1 MAERYLFID
10 RDGTLVEEPA
20 DEQVDTFEKIRYLPG
35 VFTHLGEIVRRL
47 DYKLVMVTNQDGLG
61 TPANPEKRFW
71 PVHTRILET
80 LAGEGIIFEE
90 VLIDRSFAHEGL
102 DTRKP
107 ATGLLQSYLN
117 GKADLGHSY
126 VIGDRESDMELA
138 RNLGCRGIR
147 IWQKAEGKRRNEE
160 EERLKEK
167 NGRGKIKGIR
177 VVEKWEEVADYLVRS
192 EMNAEVHR
200 KSRETDIRVR
210 VVLWGNGQSQI
221 DTGIGF
227 FDHMLDQLARHSGA
241 DIEIIVKGDLHVD
254 EHHTVE
260 DTAIVLGQALREA
273 WGDLKGLQRF
283 GFVLPMDDARAQ
295 VSIDLGGRPYLKW
308 DAVFKREKIGELP
321 TELLPHFFRS
331 FADASRSTIHISATG
346 KNEHHKAEA
355 VFKALARALR
365 QAWSGSVSENEIPT
379 TKGMID

>member
-20 DEQVDTFEKIRYLPG
+20 DEQVDTFEKICYLPG

-177 VVEKWEEVADYLVRS
+177 VVEKWKEVADYLVRS

-200 KSRETDIRVR
+200 KSRETDIRVQ

-227 FDHMLDQLARHSGA
+227 FDHMLDQLAHHSGA

-260 DTAIVLGQALREA
+260 DTAIALGQALREA

-346 KNEHHKAEA
+346 ENEHHKAEA